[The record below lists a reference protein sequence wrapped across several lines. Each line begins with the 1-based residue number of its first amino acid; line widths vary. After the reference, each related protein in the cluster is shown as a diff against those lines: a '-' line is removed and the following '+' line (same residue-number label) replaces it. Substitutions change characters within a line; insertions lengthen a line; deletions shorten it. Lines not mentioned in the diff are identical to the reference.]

1 MVKGGGR
8 SWKTVWKSV
17 WKKFGCV
24 EDSVGKNGLWR
35 TDFSRRPRENPKNV
49 PQYFIIPIDES
60 SPTEASPL
68 PSTLKPFP
76 RESKGPKKSGLRTR
90 IIFSNYELLIK
101 WTNCTQKH
109 IRRTTNSGLPDASPT
124 PGSWAPHPSYLM
136 LLQLQEVRPRVHRPL
151 PELLLTPS
159 SQPAEIEQ
167 FEE

>member
-76 RESKGPKKSGLRTR
+76 RESKGPKKSGLRD
-90 IIFSNYELLIK
+90 LIV
-101 WTNCTQKH
+101 QVLFRGASSGVGH
-109 IRRTTNSGLPDASPT
+109 VGPESFFRTAVFGSKVFIVGKT
-124 PGSWAPHPSYLM
+124 PLCDVS
-136 LLQLQEVRPRVHRPL
+136 HRG
-151 PELLLTPS
+151 
-159 SQPAEIEQ
+159 
-167 FEE
+167 